1 VRAIQDHCGRARSV
15 VDVCV
20 VNTAP
25 LRASALRKY
34 RAQAAQPVEVDV
46 ENLTR
51 MGLDV
56 LATDLL
62 RMRRAGTSQ
71 KIRHDPG
78 VIGAVAL
85 ELAQQGRRRKRRVQ
99 SL

>member
-1 VRAIQDHCGRARSV
+1 M
-15 VDVCV
+15 
-20 VNTAP
+20 
-25 LRASALRKY
+25 
-34 RAQAAQPVEVDV
+34 EVDV